1 MIDLTTKIDVEQFYR
16 QYVQGFK
23 KAGTQATGLCPFHQ
37 DGSSSFSMDLKTG
50 QSQCFAGC
58 FQGNMVTFYG
68 RLHNLDNKEAFKALC
83 EQYGIER
90 EEAPRP
96 APAKPKTYGVA
107 EYAAEK
113 NLDTRM
119 LRLLN
124 VKDGNGRV
132 EIPYGDENG
141 TVVRVRYRYAG
152 KQFKWSPGDELCL
165 YGLWRMDK
173 IRGAGY
179 VVLVEGESDA
189 QSLIQMGIPSLGV
202 PGATTFKS
210 EWAEK
215 LEGLDVIVHDEG
227 DKGAEAFLRKVS
239 ECLGRPFKSFRCRDI
254 DDSCKDPNAV
264 LCKFNT
270 VKAKELIDDAIA
282 NAKEPDVNQGCV
294 PASLVVP
301 PEYDVSEGGILRVD
315 GKEVESV
322 TSTPMW
328 LSSIIRCTE
337 SATEKVE
344 LSYYVRGR
352 KYKRIFDRDVLLSSR
367 SVVNALAPL
376 GINISTVN
384 AMAVVG
390 YLGAFDA
397 ANHDRLPLLH
407 ATPRLGWADGVFV
420 PYDEGI
426 VIDDG
431 VDERKL
437 EYLAGFKARR
447 GTLEQWAEVMEPH
460 RWNQTFRFILAS
472 SFASPLLDILKARV
486 FIVYNWASSRGGKTA
501 AMKAAM
507 SVWGDPEHVVST
519 FNGTQNAIEAI
530 AGFMNHMPLAIDER
544 QMRVGKGAQDALDQL
559 IYTLSSGRGKD
570 RGTKNGGLRTA
581 EHWRCVVMAT
591 GEMPISGASSQ
602 TGVMTRTLEIEG
614 SPFDYDEQRA
624 RAMHDAVRDQ
634 YGTAG
639 RAFIEAVKELDVKE
653 LYEKMRD
660 DLRAEVADL
669 GSVSS
674 HVDSA
679 AVVAVADYIASQVVF
694 KYEDD
699 GTDFAWS
706 SAKLMAAHIL
716 RGIDKEADVDNG
728 NRALDVILDWIATN
742 STKFTP
748 NDQSAFPID
757 GRLGEKKHG
766 GFCLI
771 GTCLRE
777 HLERHGFNVK
787 ATVKQLGDKGY
798 FRKEADGSYT
808 RKEMVGG
815 KRVRCYFLND
825 FDEVEKKMQGQQTYF
840 GDLQWEEVV

>member
-16 QYVQGFK
+16 RYIQGFK

-37 DGSSSFSMDLKTG
+37 DGSSSFSMDLSTG
-50 QSQCFAGC
+50 KCQCFAGC

-83 EQYGIER
+83 EEYGIE
-90 EEAPRP
+90 EAPKLV
-96 APAKPKTYGVA
+96 AKPKTYTV
-107 EYAAEK
+107 EDYAREK
-113 NLDTRM
+113 HLDMRL
-119 LRLLN
+119 LRLLK
-124 VKDGNGRV
+124 VKDSKGRI
-132 EIPYGDENG
+132 EIPYADEDG
-141 TVVRVRYRYAG
+141 TVIRTRYRHAG
-152 KQFKWSPGDELCL
+152 KQFRWSSGDELCL

-173 IRGAGY
+173 IRRAGY
-179 VVLVEGESDA
+179 TVLVEGESDT
-189 QSLIQMGIPSLGV
+189 QSLIQLGVPALGV
-202 PGATTFKS
+202 PGATTFTKD
-210 EWAEK
+210 WAEK

-239 ECLGRPFKSFRCRDI
+239 EALGRPFKSFRCRDI

-264 LCKFNT
+264 LCKFGT
-270 VKAKELIDDAIA
+270 VKAKELIDEAIA
-282 NAKEPDVNQGCV
+282 NAKEPDVNAGCV
-294 PASLVVP
+294 PASLTVP
-301 PEYDVSEGGILRVD
+301 PEYDVSEGGILKV
-315 GKEVESV
+315 KEGESV
-322 TSTPMW
+322 SSTPMW
-328 LSSIIRCTE
+328 FSSIIRCTE

-367 SVVNALAPL
+367 TVVNALAPL

-384 AMAVVG
+384 ALSVVG
-390 YLGAFDA
+390 YLSAFDA
-397 ANHDRLPLLH
+397 LNHDKLPLLH
-407 ATPRLGWADGVFV
+407 ATPRLGWAGDAFV

-437 EYLAGFKARR
+437 EYLAGFQAKR
-447 GTLEQWAEVMEPH
+447 GTIEQWAEVMEAH
-460 RWNQTFRFILAS
+460 RMNPTFRFILAS
-472 SFASPLLDILKARV
+472 SFASPLLDILKSRV

-544 QMRVGKGAQDALDQL
+544 QMRVGRGAQDALDQL

-614 SPFDYDEQRA
+614 SPFNYDEQKA

-653 LYEKMRD
+653 LYERMRE
-660 DLRAEVADL
+660 DLRNEVIDL

-694 KYEDD
+694 KYDD
-699 GTDFAWS
+699 EDFAWS
-706 SAKLMAAHIL
+706 GAKLMAGHIL

-728 NRALDVILDWIATN
+728 NRALDVILDWIASN
-742 STKFTP
+742 ASKFTP
-748 NDQSAFPID
+748 NDQTPFTVE
-757 GRLGEKKHG
+757 GRLGEKKYG
-766 GFCLI
+766 GYCLI

-825 FDEVEKKMQGQQTYF
+825 FDEVEQKMQGQSSYF
-840 GDLQWEEVV
+840 GDIEWEEVV